1 MLIEYKETELYF
13 EDHGQGPAVVLLHGF
28 LETSSFY
35 RSLAEHLKE
44 KYRVISIDLL
54 GHGSSGNVGYIHS
67 MEDMADAVKHI
78 TDHLKLRKLIFIG
91 HSMGGYVAL
100 AFADLYPDHIRGI
113 CLLNSSSRADS
124 PQKKKNRTRAI
135 KAIKENHRS
144 FIIHAI
150 PQLFRFK
157 NRKIF
162 SDQIKTLKKDALRC
176 SKQGIIAAAEGM
188 KIRQDR
194 EVILHFAPY
203 PKLIITGRRDGIL
216 KLEDQIEQTEQ
227 SKTDLDI
234 MPDGHMSLIENQ
246 KDVYYS
252 IERFLDKCMHADPRT
267 YL

>member
-1 MLIEYKETELYF
+1 MKIAYKETDLYF
-13 EDHGQGPAVVLLHGF
+13 KDQGRGPAVILLHGF
-28 LETSSFY
+28 LETSYFF
-35 RSLAEHLKE
+35 AELSHKLSK

-54 GHGSSGNVGYIHS
+54 GHGRSGNLGYVHS

-91 HSMGGYVAL
+91 HSMGGYVSL
-100 AFADLYPDHIRGI
+100 AFADLYPDQIRGL
-113 CLLNSSSRADS
+113 CLLNSTSRSDS
-124 PQKKKNRTRAI
+124 PLKKKNRDRAI
-135 KAIKENHRS
+135 KAIKQNHKS

-150 PQLFRFK
+150 PQLFRYK

-162 SDQIKTLKKDALRC
+162 SESIKALKKDALTC

-188 KIRQDR
+188 KTRPDR

-203 PKLIITGRRDGIL
+203 PKLIITGKRDGIL
-216 KLEDQIEQTEQ
+216 KLEDQLEQTEQ
-227 SKTDLDI
+227 SKTDIDI

-246 KDVYYS
+246 SDVFYS
-252 IERFLDKCMHADPRT
+252 INRFLDKCLHADPRT